1 MSLSKNKLQET
12 LIYLVL
18 WGLLFIAP
26 VLSLYIRT
34 VNDGSQT
41 FDWSEIFM
49 VWREFA
55 IFFVI
60 FIVHNHLL
68 APLLVYKQKK
78 VLYFSIVTT
87 LVVAFSIYQC
97 STGPTDR
104 HEPGSRFE
112 MRDGHRPPQ
121 FNGERPPQFDGHK
134 PPEFGDK
141 RPHEFDDKRPPHR
154 PNGMEKPDRKP
165 GGPHPPLIFS
175 LHDLTVIVMLVLML
189 FANLGIKLYFKQRR
203 DQLQLAKL
211 EKQNLEQQLEYLKYQ
226 LNPHFLMNTLNNI
239 HALVDIDPELSKES
253 IVELSKMLRF
263 VLYEGN
269 KPTVPL
275 YHELEFLDHYITLM
289 RLRYTDKVSITVN
302 KPDELPNCEI
312 PPLLFITFVENA
324 FKHGV
329 SYQQPSFIDI
339 SIKTTDSRL
348 SFTCRNS
355 KIPNEEEHHGGIG
368 LQNVK
373 QRLELI
379 YGKNFTLDINDEP
392 QEYNIQLTIP
402 L

>member
-1 MSLSKNKLQET
+1 MSFSKNKKQET

-18 WGLLFIAP
+18 WGLLFMAP
-26 VLSLYIRT
+26 ILSLYIRT
-34 VNDGSQT
+34 VNDGTQN

-55 IFFVI
+55 LFLVI
-60 FIVHNHLL
+60 FIIHNHLL

-78 VLYFSIVTT
+78 VIYFSIVTT

-97 STGPTDR
+97 STGPGDR
-104 HEPGSRFE
+104 HEPGPRFE
-112 MRDGHRPPQ
+112 MREGHRP
-121 FNGERPPQFDGHK
+121 
-134 PPEFGDK
+134 PPEFGD
-141 RPHEFDDKRPPHR
+141 RRPPHR

-165 GGPHPPLIFS
+165 GGPHPPQMFS

-275 YHELEFLDHYITLM
+275 YHELDFLDHYITLM

-339 SIKTTDSRL
+339 SIQISDSQL
-348 SFTCRNS
+348 KFSCRNS

-373 QRLELI
+373 QRLDLI
-379 YGKNFTLDINDEP
+379 YGKNFTLDINNEP